1 MIFHMI
7 LNKPKRAALF
17 RNGKSQAVRIPKA
30 MEIAASEV
38 LIYQEGN
45 RLVLDPVFPKS
56 RLLDVLKDLQPAGV
70 DFPDVDATLPGL
82 EDPEF

>member
-1 MIFHMI
+1 MI
-7 LNKPKRAALF
+7 LSKPKRAALF

-30 MEIAASEV
+30 MEMAASEV
-38 LIYQEGN
+38 LIYQDGS
-45 RLVLDPVFPKS
+45 RLVLEPVFPKS

-70 DFPDVDATLPGL
+70 DFPDVDAALPGL